1 LTGNADHG
9 DEMATTGSGKLAK
22 PNGRAAQAQASR
34 STILDAAERIFA
46 SYGYEGATM
55 SLIAKEAGQ
64 AQALLHY
71 HFATK
76 ENLYEEVFNRR
87 ASEINRFRQ
96 TAIDTLFS
104 GADLPSLEKLLDVLF
119 SPAPATEKGGGSS
132 PAFSQIV
139 AAVVVAE
146 DPLSKSIVTR
156 HYDPIAQRFIGAF
169 RKIMPTLSHSDAVW
183 AYLFAHGARM
193 QAYSQSGRHPRL
205 NKSRSRR
212 IDLEQAVESLKTFA
226 AAGIRSLA
234 AVRGEE

>member
-1 LTGNADHG
+1 
-9 DEMATTGSGKLAK
+9 MVTTRGRKPAK
-22 PNGRAAQAQASR
+22 PIGRAAQARASR
-34 STILDAAERIFA
+34 SAILDAAERIFA
-46 SYGYEGATM
+46 SYGYEGAAM

-76 ENLYEEVFNRR
+76 KNLYEEVFKRR
-87 ASEINRFRQ
+87 ASEINKFRQ

-104 GADLPSLEKLLDVLF
+104 GEKLPSLDDLLHVLF

-139 AAVVVAE
+139 AAVVIAE
-146 DPLSKSIVTR
+146 DPLSKSIVIR
-156 HYDPIAQRFIGAF
+156 HYDPIAQHFVDAF

-205 NKSRSRR
+205 NKSQSRR
-212 IDLEQAVESLKTFA
+212 VDLEQAVESLKTFA
-226 AAGIRSLA
+226 AAGIRALA
-234 AVRGEE
+234 ANSR